1 MNNFLISCLE
11 SRVESPGN
19 LYGKFFIGPFPLGQ
33 GTTVA
38 TALRRSLLSELH
50 GIAIVAVEIRG
61 AEHEYSALPGVR
73 ESVLDIIL
81 NLKQIAFAGVLLEEK
96 PCIGFLQFQGP
107 GEAKACHIKLPNGI
121 FVVNGNSHV
130 ATLSYDGTLSL
141 KVVLSKGKNS
151 MSHDPSTIETLQG
164 LDFLSSIGRFKVDE
178 MLRRKAIHGYR
189 VSNGKSPFSSN
200 KLWNVRAVLDDST
213 CPPSSPLEDQA
224 SGMPSLLGQG
234 LEGSPLASLKARV
247 GTPSNPLRGKAL
259 PPKGG
264 TGGLTLTPEGG
275 IKGTTPSLA
284 LPPKGGTGGHRTP
297 STPLRGQALPPKG
310 GTGGLTLTPQ
320 GGIQGTTPDGGIQ
333 GPSNPPTLQIST
345 AKEWLSSTH
354 SKKNAKAIVENSLD
368 TKGDKK
374 RVDGIQKPPVPLT
387 FLEVKNEGVRRPPPV
402 NEGVENQT
410 SSQVSEE
417 KSLFSESALQDG
429 ADLSPKKSNAENNL
443 PKSEDKAESSTS
455 ASLQH
460 SSEKAEATVSEKKRK
475 FYARAILKILS
486 KISVEGSVSKGSAT
500 IDKASAIAWLLQQ
513 GKILF
518 STVAVKEDKKE
529 SSLKGNRRVLPKLTS
544 LSKRRIGTAFSKN
557 KTRDSLALSKKRCI
571 LPVDALFMPIVK
583 ANFLV
588 ETDTSTIQENDY
600 ILFELWTNGSI
611 HPRQALFESASTLM
625 SLFSNFRQADPWLYA
640 KTAPPFAFSKK
651 DFPKAFTGK
660 KIFTQEKDGTSPV
673 KDPLMEI
680 SPPSPPSTQRNS
692 NSNPVKMVG
701 WPPVQ
706 SAPPSP
712 YQGIQG
718 ANEPPVQ
725 KGISLGQNL
734 TSDGLEETNWK
745 PGAKLEEVTSNGFLK
760 LTQTPFHPLFD
771 SLEKASYPLDFTSF
785 ANNTST
791 NGLGISPETGEAGLR
806 KDTPTYSKPVN
817 SFPNLIQLT
826 AGIALLDIANLNLS
840 LPLFVKLKNLGI
852 DTVEEILQYSANDY
866 IALYQ
871 FEKRDII
878 LLESC
883 LNDLGTSFY

>member
-81 NLKQIAFAGVLLEEK
+81 NLKQIAFAGVLMEEK
-96 PCIGFLQFQGP
+96 TCIGFLQFQGP
-107 GEAKACHIKLPNGI
+107 GEAKACHIKFPNGI

-178 MLRRKAIHGYR
+178 MLRRKATQGAKAA
-189 VSNGKSPFSSN
+189 NAKSPFLSN
-200 KLWNVRAVLDDST
+200 KLWNVRAGLEYST

-224 SGMPSLLGQG
+224 SSMPSLFGQG
-234 LEGSPLASLKARV
+234 LEGSPLASLKDRV
-247 GTPSNPLRGKAL
+247 GTPSNPL
-259 PPKGG
+259 KGY
-264 TGGLTLTPEGG
+264 
-275 IKGTTPSLA
+275 
-284 LPPKGGTGGHRTP
+284 
-297 STPLRGQALPPKG
+297 
-310 GTGGLTLTPQ
+310 Q
-320 GGIQGTTPDGGIQ
+320 GVKGIQGATPDGDIP
-333 GPSNPPTLQIST
+333 GPANPPTLQVST
-345 AKEWLSSTH
+345 SKEWLSSTH
-354 SKKNAKAIVENSLD
+354 YRKIAQAIAENSLD
-368 TKGDKK
+368 IEGEKK
-374 RVDGIQKPPVPLT
+374 RVDGVQKLPVPLT
-387 FLEVKNEGVRRPPPV
+387 SLEVISQGVRRPPVPTLGGKA
-402 NEGVENQT
+402 NEGVRWPPPAIEGIENQT
-410 SSQVSEE
+410 SYPVSDE
-417 KSLFSESALQDG
+417 KSLFSESPLQDV
-429 ADLSPKKSNAENNL
+429 ADFSLKKPNAENNL
-443 PKSEDKAESSTS
+443 PKSEEKAESSTF
-455 ASLQH
+455 ASLKH
-460 SSEKAEATVSEKKRK
+460 ISEKTEATVSEKKRK

-486 KISVEGSVSKGSAT
+486 KISLEGSVSKGSPT
-500 IDKASAIAWLLQQ
+500 IDKAAAIAWLLQQ

-529 SSLKGNRRVLPKLTS
+529 NSLKGNRRVLPKLTS
-544 LSKRRIGTAFSKN
+544 LPKRRIGAAFSKN
-557 KTRDSLALSKKRCI
+557 KTRDSLPLSKKRCI

-600 ILFELWTNGSI
+600 IFFELWTNGSI

-651 DFPKAFTGK
+651 NFPKAFTGN

-673 KDPLMEI
+673 NDPFIGI
-680 SPPSPPSTQRNS
+680 SPSSQPSNS

-706 SAPPSP
+706 SVPPSP
-712 YQGIQG
+712 SQGIQE
-718 ANEPPVQ
+718 ANEPL
-725 KGISLGQNL
+725 GISLDQSL
-734 TSDGLEETNWK
+734 PSDGLEKTNWK
-745 PGAKLEEVTSNGFLK
+745 SGAKLEELTSNGFLK
-760 LTQTPFHPLFD
+760 VNQTPFHKREPLFD
-771 SLEKASYPLDFTSF
+771 SLEKVSYPLDFPSF
-785 ANNTST
+785 ENNTSP
-791 NGLGISPETGEAGLR
+791 NGLGISSETGEDGGR
-806 KDTPTYSKPVN
+806 KDTPTHSKSVN
-817 SFPNLIQLT
+817 SLPNLIQLT
-826 AGIALLDIANLNLS
+826 PGIALLDIANLNLP